1 MEGKIDGY
9 FLQQIVTFK
18 ELDVD
23 AAFRTNGSGPL
34 DSFREGLIARHLQEA
49 SPHTGT

>member
-23 AAFRTNGSGPL
+23 VAFRTNGSDPL
-34 DSFREGLIARHLQEA
+34 TA
-49 SPHTGT
+49 SGKG